1 MKISKKGATSPSSN
15 EDKYKSTC
23 KACKDYLQVIQVIKL
38 QFYVIQRDLKL
49 AHGGKI
55 NSAECG

>member
-1 MKISKKGATSPSSN
+1 MHGLLTGDS
-15 EDKYKSTC
+15 
-23 KACKDYLQVIQVIKL
+23 VIKL

-55 NSAECG
+55 NSAECGYHFTKDMVQSTHTNFTALK